1 MTKKHKL
8 GKSKHLLQNKKDV
21 DDNVENILRMI
32 GEENEPAENEPSDDS
47 GNTFKKSKLSSLVKG
62 FHEDYQYLHKHYK
75 QLISKLENVGHRS
88 SGSDSSDSDTE
99 GERSD
104 NEVHK
109 AKVDAVGEENGW
121 KQKLVEDRQDKEQ
134 NMEAEIE
141 KLKQNTEEQAKEIS
155 DLKQLLDKAIKDKE
169 ATRVELSSDVASLS
183 SENENLKLSAET
195 AEGEAGESHKTIA
208 LMENEIRTLSVEK
221 QIIEKERDGMT
232 ISIVDLENKREDLS
246 NQLQDTVDKCTFLS
260 SQLEKA
266 QLAEKEVQSLLSEIE
281 KMKNENFMLSREN
294 DNLKAHEQ
302 NLDIECSQL
311 KATIAETKAE
321 NNTLTEEKHLL
332 HNKLQLLG
340 VEIDG
345 LTTEK
350 EELLNNVIIER
361 GAAAKEKERLVL
373 EHSKCLNELE
383 KAQSSFKELESTNGA
398 LNDNFGVIQNEN
410 NSLALQLQQLEASF
424 KNLGNQLEE
433 ELERISVLQKNN
445 DDLELA
451 NSNLQNELATV
462 EGQKN
467 EAVASTIV
475 VGRKLEEQN
484 QQISNL
490 QETIENLEAAKTDM
504 YNEATAH
511 QEEKN
516 TAVLQVQQ
524 LEAYVMNLET
534 ELEKK
539 QNQFSALQQ
548 ANEELLEN
556 NSNLERQLEEAR
568 SKLQEEITVLQAEKE
583 LALDNLQQ
591 SNTSI
596 KTLEEELEKQREQ
609 NYILQ
614 LANEDLHKCT
624 TNLEKQLED
633 TKVSFH
639 MEILALQ
646 EQKNK
651 AFSDSQQ
658 SEISIKNLRMELE
671 QGRDQIS
678 VLHLANEDMKDN
690 NYRLDQQLEETR
702 TSLHAEI
709 AALREE
715 KDVAQL
721 ELQHSLDSARN
732 LEIVLEKQR
741 ENLSTLQQ
749 ANDDLQKN
757 NRTLTE
763 QFEVIKIELHE
774 EAKMAQEEKERSL
787 DNLHQSNSLIKIIEE
802 ELEKQREHNSILQ
815 LANEG
820 LQKSAGNL
828 EKQLEDTKVTSN
840 TEILALQEQKN
851 ETLSDLQQSE
861 ISIKNLRMELEQG
874 RDQISIMHLAIE
886 DLKDNNYRLDQQLEE
901 TRTSL
906 HAEIAALREEK
917 DTAQLEVQHSLACT
931 RNLEIVLEKQRENFS
946 TLQQVND
953 DLQKNNRTLTEQF
966 EVIKNELQ
974 EEAKMAQEEKERS
987 LDNLQQSNT
996 KINTLEEELEKQK
1009 EQNSILQLANE
1020 GLQGSAA
1027 NLEKQLEYTKVTSN
1041 AEILVLQEQKN
1052 KALSDLQQSEI
1063 SIKNLTM
1070 ELEQGRDQISVL
1082 HLANEDMKD
1091 NNYRLDQQ
1099 LEETRT
1105 SLHAE
1110 IAALREEKDASQ
1122 LELQHSLDSARNLE
1136 IELEKQR
1143 ENLSTLQ
1150 QANDDLQKNNHT
1162 LSKEF
1167 EVIKIELQE
1176 EAKMAQEEKERSLDN
1191 LQQSNAKIKSLE
1203 EELNKQIEQNSILQL
1218 AKEDLHKSTASLEKQ
1233 LEDTKV
1239 TSNAEILALQEQKNK
1254 ALSDLQQS
1262 EISIKNLTMELEQ
1275 GRDQISVL
1283 HLANEDM
1290 KDNNYRLDQQLE
1302 ETRTSLHAEIAALR
1316 EEKDASQLELQ
1327 HSLDSAR
1334 NLEIELEK
1342 QRENLSTLQQAND
1355 DLQKNN
1361 HTLSKEFEVIK
1372 IELQEEAKMA
1382 QEEKERSLDN
1392 LQQSNTKI
1400 KSLEE
1405 ELKKQIEQNS
1415 ILQLAK
1421 EDLHKS
1427 TASLEKQL
1435 EDTKVTSNAEIL
1447 ALQEQKNKALSDLQQ
1462 SEISIKNLRMELEQ
1476 GGDQISILHL
1486 AIEDLKVNN
1495 YRLDQQLEETRT
1507 NLHAEIAALR
1517 EEKDASQLELQH
1529 SLDSA
1534 RNLEIVLEKQRV
1546 NFSTLQQANDD
1557 LQKNNRTLTEQFEVI
1572 KIELQEEVKMAQE
1585 EKDTI
1590 VTQLEKSEGSIKNL
1604 ESEMAQ
1610 LKEELSFQMEN
1621 NSILNKQLEEARLKV
1636 SYLNEEL
1643 EKVQAEAA
1651 SQINVLNSNTEDL
1664 VKKIDMLSSQKT
1676 KGEENLRIITKACVE
1691 KMSFIKDFEDQVK
1704 RKITDHETALAF
1716 LQQSLREILSSCQR
1730 LQYAYGEVSTRA
1742 THLEVLRRNHIEQ
1755 IDKLEDKNSEILD
1768 KHRLS
1773 EEENLDANKENKRLQ
1788 NHVQEL
1794 EVQLQLAKQK
1804 LIVTEA
1810 ESKCK
1815 EDNYVIAVETSQ
1827 TEIQYLEQKIQK
1839 ISGRISSLEETL
1851 VLIKG
1856 CAESGVSTLADQLD
1870 ELESHFNTSFSHFT
1884 ARTFACSEELK
1895 LLRNKLHDHL
1905 DEQKELIKEND
1916 KLGIRLRQKE
1926 KVLSEMVRGA
1936 SEAKEKMAELE
1947 KTIDEKEEEI
1957 SARVQE
1963 KREAIKQLSD
1973 AIIYH
1978 KNNSDDLIRYIRNHN
1993 RRRLPFCL

>member
-1 MTKKHKL
+1 MDPTAVYPSSRSKLGFKRRRWIERRRFVCSHSSLRGVSGARVKELPGVEASYHLNMTKKHKL

-62 FHEDYQYLHKHYK
+62 FHEDYQYLHEHYK
-75 QLISKLENVGHRS
+75 HLISKLENAGHRS

-104 NEVHK
+104 DEVHK

-134 NMEAEIE
+134 NIEAEIE

-155 DLKQLLDKAIKDKE
+155 DLKKLLDKAIKDKE

-183 SENENLKLSAET
+183 SENENIKLLAET
-195 AEGEAGESHKTIA
+195 AEREAGESHKTIA
-208 LMENEIRTLSVEK
+208 LMENEIRTLSIEK
-221 QIIEKERDGMT
+221 QIIEKERDDMKS
-232 ISIVDLENKREDLS
+232 SIVDLENKREDLS

-294 DNLKAHEQ
+294 DNLIAHEQ
-302 NLDIECSQL
+302 NLDTECSQL

-321 NNTLTEEKHLL
+321 NGTLTEEKHLL

-361 GAAAKEKERLVL
+361 GAAAKEKERLEL

-398 LNDNFGVIQNEN
+398 LNDNIAAIQNEN

-424 KNLGNQLEE
+424 KNLGKQLEE
-433 ELERISVLQKNN
+433 EIERISVLQKNN

-490 QETIENLEAAKTDM
+490 QETIENLEVAKTDM
-504 YNEATAH
+504 YNEATAR

-516 TAVLQVQQ
+516 TAVLKVQQ
-524 LEAYVMNLET
+524 LEAYVMNLES

-539 QNQFSALQQ
+539 QNQFSAFQQ

-556 NSNLERQLEEAR
+556 NSNLERQLEEAT
-568 SKLQEEITVLQAEKE
+568 SKLQEEITVLQGEKE

-591 SNTSI
+591 SNTAI

-639 MEILALQ
+639 MEILELQ

-651 AFSDSQQ
+651 AFSDLQQ

-715 KDVAQL
+715 KDTAQL
-721 ELQHSLDSARN
+721 ELQHSLESARN

-749 ANDDLQKN
+749 ANDDLQNN

-763 QFEVIKIELHE
+763 QFEVIKIEL
-774 EAKMAQEEKERSL
+774 
-787 DNLHQSNSLIKIIEE
+787 
-802 ELEKQREHNSILQ
+802 
-815 LANEG
+815 
-820 LQKSAGNL
+820 
-828 EKQLEDTKVTSN
+828 
-840 TEILALQEQKN
+840 
-851 ETLSDLQQSE
+851 
-861 ISIKNLRMELEQG
+861 
-874 RDQISIMHLAIE
+874 
-886 DLKDNNYRLDQQLEE
+886 
-901 TRTSL
+901 
-906 HAEIAALREEK
+906 
-917 DTAQLEVQHSLACT
+917 
-931 RNLEIVLEKQRENFS
+931 
-946 TLQQVND
+946 
-953 DLQKNNRTLTEQF
+953 
-966 EVIKNELQ
+966 Q
-974 EEAKMAQEEKERS
+974 EEAKMAQEEKDRS

-996 KINTLEEELEKQK
+996 KISILEEELEKQK

-1041 AEILVLQEQKN
+1041 AEILALQEQKN
-1052 KALSDLQQSEI
+1052 KALSDLQQSDISIKNLTMELEQARDQISILYLANEDMKENNYRLDQQLEETRTSLHAEIAVLREEKDTSQLELQHSLDSVRNLEIELEKQRENLSTLQQANDDLQKNNHTLSEELEVIKIELQEEAKMAQEEKERSLDNLQQSNIKIKSLEDELEKQIEQNSILQFAKEDLHKSTASLEKQLEDTKVSSNAEILALQEQNNKAFSDLQHSEI

-1070 ELEQGRDQISVL
+1070 ELEQGRDQISIL

-1110 IAALREEKDASQ
+1110 IAALREEKDTSQ

-1150 QANDDLQKNNHT
+1150 QANDDLQKNNRT
-1162 LSKEF
+1162 LSEEL

-1191 LQQSNAKIKSLE
+1191 LQQSNTKIKSLE
-1203 EELNKQIEQNSILQL
+1203 DELEKQIEQNSILRL
-1218 AKEDLHKSTASLEKQ
+1218 SKEDLHKSTASLEKQ

-1254 ALSDLQQS
+1254 AFSDLQQS

-1283 HLANEDM
+1283 HLAIEDL

-1302 ETRTSLHAEIAALR
+1302 EMRTSLHAEIAALR
-1316 EEKDASQLELQ
+1316 EENDASQLELQ

-1334 NLEIELEK
+1334 NLE
-1342 QRENLSTLQQAND
+1342 T
-1355 DLQKNN
+1355 
-1361 HTLSKEFEVIK
+1361 
-1372 IELQEEAKMA
+1372 
-1382 QEEKERSLDN
+1382 
-1392 LQQSNTKI
+1392 
-1400 KSLEE
+1400 
-1405 ELKKQIEQNS
+1405 
-1415 ILQLAK
+1415 
-1421 EDLHKS
+1421 
-1427 TASLEKQL
+1427 
-1435 EDTKVTSNAEIL
+1435 
-1447 ALQEQKNKALSDLQQ
+1447 
-1462 SEISIKNLRMELEQ
+1462 
-1476 GGDQISILHL
+1476 
-1486 AIEDLKVNN
+1486 
-1495 YRLDQQLEETRT
+1495 
-1507 NLHAEIAALR
+1507 
-1517 EEKDASQLELQH
+1517 
-1529 SLDSA
+1529 
-1534 RNLEIVLEKQRV
+1534 VLEKQRV

-1572 KIELQEEVKMAQE
+1572 KIELQEEVTMAKE

-1590 VTQLEKSEGSIKNL
+1590 VTQLEKSEDSIKNL

-1676 KGEENLRIITKACVE
+1676 KGEDNLIIISKACME
-1691 KMSFIKDFEDQVK
+1691 KISFIKDFEDQVK
-1704 RKITDHETALAF
+1704 RKITDHETTLAF
-1716 LQQSLREILSSCQR
+1716 LQQSLRGIVSSCQR
-1730 LQYAYGEVSTRA
+1730 LQYVYGEVSTRA
-1742 THLEVLRRNHIEQ
+1742 THLEVVRRNHIEQ
-1755 IDKLEDKNSEILD
+1755 IDKLEDKNSEIMD
-1768 KHRLS
+1768 KHRRS
-1773 EEENLDANKENKRLQ
+1773 EEENLGANKENKRLQ

-1804 LIVTEA
+1804 LRVTEA

-1827 TEIQYLEQKIQK
+1827 TEIQNLEQKIQK
-1839 ISGRISSLEETL
+1839 FSGRISSLEETL
-1851 VLIKG
+1851 VQIKG
-1856 CAESGVSTLADQLD
+1856 NAESGVSTLADQLG

-1884 ARTFACSEELK
+1884 TRTFACSEELK

-1926 KVLSEMVRGA
+1926 NVLSEMVRGA
-1936 SEAKEKMAELE
+1936 SEAKEKMADLE
-1947 KTIDEKEEEI
+1947 KTIDEKEQEI